1 MILITIGIS
10 LFIYDEDSNIE
21 KEEQKS
27 VYFGDLLLVISLVFD
42 GITSAFQEKIRRD
55 LKDEP
60 KESVFLII
68 SDRLISS
75 AQNNLSFIQSSPA
88 QNCKSEL
95 SWTESSFEK
104 ADLSWSEGEA
114 LLAQLS
120 KFASSAQLSS

>member
-42 GITSAFQEKIRRD
+42 GITSAFQEKIRQD

-68 SDRLISS
+68 SDRLIK
-75 AQNNLSFIQSSPA
+75 LKP
-88 QNCKSEL
+88 
-95 SWTESSFEK
+95 
-104 ADLSWSEGEA
+104 
-114 LLAQLS
+114 
-120 KFASSAQLSS
+120 SSAQLS